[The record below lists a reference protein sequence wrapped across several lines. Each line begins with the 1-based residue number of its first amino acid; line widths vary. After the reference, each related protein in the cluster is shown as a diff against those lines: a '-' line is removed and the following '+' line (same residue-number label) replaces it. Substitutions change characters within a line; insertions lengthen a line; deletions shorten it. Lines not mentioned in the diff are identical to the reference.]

1 MDLDLKVSSERTR
14 SMESG
19 VFSLKMGKNTQVIS
33 SMEKCMERGNVTGQM
48 GDATLGNI
56 LKI

>member
-1 MDLDLKVSSERTR
+1 MDLDLKVSSERTK
-14 SMESG
+14 STESE
-19 VFSLKMGKNTQVIS
+19 VFSLKMGKNTQVIL
-33 SMEKCMERGNVTGQM
+33 SMEKCMERENVTGQM